1 MPRGTRRGSVTYNF
15 IMRTVDIIAKKR
27 DGNSLTREEI
37 GFVIRHYTAGE
48 VANYQMA
55 ALLMAIYLRGMSN
68 EEAIALTDE
77 MLHSGE
83 VVDFSDL
90 GAARVDKHST
100 GGVGDKTSLVIA
112 PVVAAAGVFVPMI
125 SGRALA
131 HSGGT
136 LDKLE
141 SIPGFRTD
149 LSLGEFRATLERVGA
164 ALIGQTAEIAP
175 ADKKLYALRDV
186 TATVPCRPLMAA
198 SIMSKKMAE
207 GISGLVLDVKVGNG
221 AFMKEEGDARALAEL
236 MIEIARG
243 MEKDCVALITDM
255 NQPLGRAVGNSLEVI
270 ESFDTLKGAGPEDFN
285 ALCRELAAEMIALGR
300 VAETV
305 ERGREIYDEL
315 IASGAAA
322 EKMREIIEA
331 QSGDPRAVDDY
342 ARLPH
347 ARHQEKVV
355 AGSSGYVQAMDT
367 EAIGR
372 ASMLLGA
379 GRSRLDAPIDLSVGL
394 IVEARIGD
402 RVDKGSAL
410 ASIHCND
417 TSRAGEVADVIAR
430 AYTIADERVTP
441 PALIKTVLR

>member
-1 MPRGTRRGSVTYNF
+1 
-15 IMRTVDIIAKKR
+15 MRTVDIIAKKR
-27 DGNSLTREEI
+27 DGNPLTRDEI
-37 GFVIRHYTAGE
+37 NFVVRGYTAGE
-48 VANYQMA
+48 VADYQMA
-55 ALLMAIYLRGMSN
+55 ALLMAIYIRGMSN
-68 EEAIALTDE
+68 DEAIALTEE

-90 GAARVDKHST
+90 GRPRVDKHST

-141 SIPGFRTD
+141 SIPGFKTD
-149 LSLGEFRATLERVGA
+149 LSLAEFRATLEKVGA

-207 GISGLVLDVKVGNG
+207 GISGLVLDVKVGGG
-221 AFMKEEGDARALAEL
+221 AFMKEEEDAGLLAQL

-243 MEKDCVALITDM
+243 MNKDCVALITDM

-270 ESFDTLKGAGPEDFN
+270 ESLDTLKGSGPDDFN
-285 ALCRELAAEMIALGR
+285 ELCRELAAEMIMLGR
-300 VAETV
+300 AADTV
-305 ERGREIYDEL
+305 ERGRAMYDEL
-315 IASGAAA
+315 IASGAAM

-331 QSGDPRAVDDY
+331 QSGDPRVIDDY
-342 ARLPH
+342 SLLPH
-347 ARHQEKVV
+347 AQHQEKIV
-355 AGSSGYVQAMDT
+355 AERSGQVQAIDT

-379 GRSRLDAPIDLSVGL
+379 GRARLDTAIDLSVGL

-410 ASIHCND
+410 ATVHFND
-417 TSRAGEVADVIAR
+417 AARAAEASAVIAS
-430 AYTIADERVTP
+430 AYTISDERVAL
-441 PALIKTVLR
+441 PALIKSALR